1 MPAIGDNE
9 VVEPNMI
16 ESNATQPILRSGGCL
31 CGQFRFTATGEPE
44 VVGLCHC
51 KDCQRQTTSA
61 FSIIAV
67 YEQAAI
73 AMTGRLSG
81 FTTIGEFGR
90 PVRRSFCP
98 ECGAGVISE
107 ADFFPGKSLVK
118 CGSFDDTDWV
128 KPVFSLYCDSAQPW
142 QILPE
147 TKLAFP
153 RMFVPPG

>member
-1 MPAIGDNE
+1 M
-9 VVEPNMI
+9 EPNMI
-16 ESNATQPILRSGGCL
+16 ESNANQLIVRSGGCL

-44 VVGLCHC
+44 IVGLCHC

-67 YEQAAI
+67 FDQAAI
-73 AMTGRLSG
+73 ATTGRLAG

-98 ECGAGVISE
+98 ECGAGVINE

-128 KPVFSLYCDSAQPW
+128 KPFFSLYCDSAQPW

-147 TKLAFP
+147 TKLTFA
-153 RMFVPPG
+153 RMFVPSN

>member
-1 MPAIGDNE
+1 MTE
-9 VVEPNMI
+9 VSANPPVVRN
-16 ESNATQPILRSGGCL
+16 GGCL

-67 YEQAAI
+67 FDQSNI
-73 AMTGRLSG
+73 ASTGKLSS

-107 ADFFPGKSLVK
+107 ADFFQGKSLVK
-118 CGSFDDTDWV
+118 GGSFDDTDWV
-128 KPVFSLYCDSAQPW
+128 KPVFKLYCDSAQHW

-147 TKLAFP
+147 TPLSFA

>member
-1 MPAIGDNE
+1 MTEANSQQP
-9 VVEPNMI
+9 VV
-16 ESNATQPILRSGGCL
+16 RKGGCL

-67 YEQAAI
+67 FEQAAV
-73 AMTGRLSG
+73 ATTGKLSS

-107 ADFFPGKSLVK
+107 ADFFQGKKLVK
-118 CGSFDDTDWV
+118 GGSFDDTDWV
-128 KPVFSLYCDSAQPW
+128 KPVFKLYCDSAQHW

-147 TKLAFP
+147 TPLSFAG
-153 RMFVPPG
+153 MFVPPG